1 MYPYT
6 SKKKSHIADIA
17 AFSAFHADVRLHCQY
32 SRAESNRN
40 RRNRN
45 PKFYPLNY
53 GSNDR
58 RRENVNKGNPSCTV
72 PPEGLQ
78 I

>member
-1 MYPYT
+1 MQ
-6 SKKKSHIADIA
+6 SHIADTA

-32 SRAESNRN
+32 PRAESNRN

-53 GSNDR
+53 G
-58 RRENVNKGNPSCTV
+58 GNSIASVQDVFSTTSPT
-72 PPEGLQ
+72 EGLQ